1 MSAPITRTN
10 AIAVVGAACRL
21 PGADDPAGFWRLLA
35 EGRSAV
41 VEVEPGRWAGVVP
54 GTDRFDAE
62 FFGIPAREAAALDP
76 QQRLALELSW
86 EAVER
91 AGVAPTALHGTAT
104 GVFVGAMA
112 DDYAV
117 LTARGGTGAITRHT
131 LTGLNR
137 GMLANRVSHALGL
150 HGPSLT
156 VDSGQSS
163 SLVAVHLACESL
175 RRGEC
180 ELALVTGV
188 NLNLAPDSTIRVE
201 RLGALS
207 PDGRSYTFDARA
219 NGYVRGE
226 GGVALLLKPL
236 AAAEAAGDRVLGV
249 LLGSA
254 VNSDGATPGL
264 TTPDVRGQAAVITAA
279 HRRAGVDPA
288 DVGYVELHG
297 TGTRIGDPVEAAALG
312 AVFGRAASQPLA
324 VGSVKTNTGH
334 LEGAAGITGLLKV
347 LLSLANGGLPPS
359 LNFDRPNP
367 DVPLDELGLTIQRE
381 FRELPGPAVA
391 GVSAFGMGGTNCHV
405 VVASPPRSP
414 APQRVHRRP
423 TASAWPVSAA
433 SAAALRG
440 QAARL
445 HDHVAANEHLPPHDV
460 ALSLAVDRTHFDHR
474 AVVVGDDR
482 QALLDGLA
490 ALRDG
495 GQAPGLVRGKRRD
508 VTGGTVFVF
517 PGQGTQ
523 WPAMARTLL
532 NDEPVFAAAL
542 VGCADALARHVDWS
556 LFDVLRERPGAP
568 SLDRVDVVQPVLFA
582 VMVSLAALWRSAGV
596 RLDAVIGHSQGEIA
610 AAHVAGA
617 LSLADAAAVVA
628 LRSKA
633 LTGITRAGGMASV
646 PLPATVV
653 LDRIAGEP
661 LSVAAVN
668 GPSSTVVSGDRE
680 ALERVVEALRAEGV
694 NARTVP
700 VDYASHC
707 DHVEEIRDELL
718 RVLSGVRPRPS
729 ELPFYS
735 AVTAEPL
742 DTTELTAEYWYRNL
756 RGTVDFQG
764 AVNRAVD
771 AGHRTFVEISAHPV
785 VGVGIEALLAER
797 GVDGFVT
804 GTLRRDHGGRAA
816 FLASL
821 GRVHAS
827 GVEVDWRATVPAD
840 ARRVELPTYAFDRR
854 RYWLADGV
862 DPVAPGG
869 EPAAVVERTGVVEQA
884 GEPESGRIDLEALV
898 RQTAAVVLGGTAP
911 ARIDLGR
918 SFHDLGFDSAGVV
931 EFRDLLG
938 EAIGRRLPATLTYEF
953 PTPGAV
959 LRHLAGDTSAPEPAP
974 AAPVAEGE
982 PIAIVAVSG
991 RWPGGARTPGA
1002 LWRLALDGIDAIGPF
1017 PDNRG
1022 WDLDALYDPDGAPG
1036 TTYTRQGGFLYD
1048 ADLFDGD
1055 FFGVPPRE
1063 AAVMDP
1069 QQRLLLESSWEL
1081 LENAGIEPGSLRG
1094 SRTGVFVGLTPQ
1106 DYGPPLHRTP
1116 SGHEGHA
1123 LTGGTAS
1130 VASGRLS
1137 YVLGLEGPSLSIDTA
1152 CSSSL
1157 VSLHL
1162 AVRSLRGGECDL
1174 AMAGGVAV
1182 MSSPGMFTEFSRQRG
1197 LAADGRCKPFSDR
1210 ADGTAWAEGVGLV
1223 LLARLSD
1230 ARRRG
1235 LPVLALVRGTAINS
1249 DGASNGLT
1257 APSGPA
1263 QERVIRAALADA
1275 GLRPSD
1281 VDAVEAHGTGT
1292 ALGDPVEAR
1301 ALIKAYGARPAD
1313 RPLLLGSVKSNIGHT
1328 QAAAGVTG
1336 VIKMVRALSEG
1347 VLPGTLHLDTPSRHV
1362 DWSSGPVELLTA
1374 TRTWPEADR
1383 PRRVG
1388 VSSFG
1393 ISGTN
1398 AHVVLEQAPDA
1409 PILDEVT
1416 EVVPLVL
1423 SGRTD
1428 EAVRELAAGLADHVD
1443 AHRPAD
1449 VGLSLASRAVFDRRA
1464 VVAGRSTDDLVAGL
1478 RELAAGGQVGAA
1490 TAGGLAFLF
1499 SGQGGQRVGMGSGLA
1514 AAFPVFAAEFSQAV
1528 DAVDAALEGQVERP
1542 LREVVAG
1549 DAPRLDRTLY
1559 AQGALFAFQTALF
1572 RLFGSWGVVP
1582 EVMVGHSVGEIAA
1595 AHVAGVM
1602 SLQDAGRLVAARGR
1616 LMDGL
1621 PEGGAMV
1628 AVEAT
1633 EEEVLPLLDELLAV
1647 AAVNGPSSVV
1657 VSGQERRVR
1666 ELAEHFTGAGRR
1678 VKRLRVSHAFHS
1690 PLMDPVLAEF
1700 HEVVSAIP
1708 HAAPAIPIVSTV
1720 TGEPAAFDAGY
1731 WVRHVRDTVRFHA
1744 ALSTLDSGRFLEI
1757 GPDGALTAQVRRFAQ
1772 DAAVVPA
1779 SRAGHDEAVAATRA
1793 LGELWVAGT
1802 GFDPAAVF
1810 GTGAAH
1816 VVLPTYPFQRRR
1828 HWLDAGT
1835 AASADAHPLLDGS
1848 VELAGGGA
1856 VLTGRLS
1863 LATHPWLADHAVLGG
1878 PLLPGTAFLD
1888 LALRAAAD
1896 AGCAVVEELTLLRP
1910 LVLPE
1915 DGEARIQV
1923 EVGDPDDDGR
1933 RPLAVHARAADGE
1946 WVRHAEGLVTPDP
1959 LPGSADAGV
1968 SAEVP
1973 PGAERLD
1980 VDALYRDLAARGYDY
1995 GPAFRALRAAWR
2007 HGDEL
2012 FAEVALPDG
2021 VPDGFVL
2028 HPVLLDAALH
2038 PLVGVGEGVALP
2050 FSWSQVAVTGR
2061 PGAVLRARL
2070 TPAADGVALVV
2081 VDDGGRPLASA
2092 RSLRLVPVTADQV
2105 AADRVRPHTVIWS
2118 PVPAAG
2124 AVPFELVRLGDPVP
2138 PGRSVLVLDTRG
2150 ARASSDDVPAEAR
2163 DVPAAAGDAVSGVP
2177 DGVPAATRRLLAA
2190 VVGALRAAAE
2200 HDRPVAVLTGGA
2212 VATAPGEDVS
2222 DMPASALWG
2231 LVRAVQAEEPGR
2243 VVLVD
2248 VDDHGDR
2255 HVAAALASGAAQVA
2269 VRRGAVLL
2277 PRLARATATAQGRPL
2292 DPDGTVLVTG
2302 GTGTLGALTARHLVS
2317 RHGVRHLLLTSRR
2330 GPDAPGAAEL
2340 VAELA
2345 EQGALARVVAC
2356 DVGDPDELAALL
2368 AGVPAAHPLTAV
2380 VHTAGVLADA
2390 TFDRLTGADADAV
2403 LRPKADA
2410 AWYLHRMTRDT
2421 GLAAFVLFSSAVGVL
2436 GNQGQ
2441 SAYAAANSFLDALAH
2456 HRLALGLPATSL
2468 AWGLWSEAGG
2478 MADGV
2483 SAADIAR
2490 LGRRGVAGMS
2500 TAQGLAMLDFALEAP
2515 GPLLV
2520 TARLNTAGWTAE
2532 TGSPLLGEHAG
2543 RASGPA
2549 APAGRVLADELAG
2562 RSAQE
2567 RQALLLDLVCRTAAS
2582 VLGHDDPGAVR
2593 TDVGFLDDGFDSLT
2607 ALELRTRLA
2616 AAAGTRLST
2625 TLVFDHPT
2633 PRAVAAH
2640 LDELLAGDRQETGVD
2655 RIDAAVDA
2663 VLADSA
2669 TDPAEVVAR
2678 LTGLLRRLDPESTA
2692 VAHLAE
2698 ASDDELFAL
2707 IDQELRA
2714 P

>member
-1 MSAPITRTN
+1 MSAPITRTD

-41 VEVEPGRWAGVVP
+41 TEVEPGRWAGVVP

-62 FFGIPAREAAALDP
+62 FFGIPGRAATVLDP
-76 QQRLALELSW
+76 QQRLVLELSW

-91 AGVAPTALHGTAT
+91 AGVPPTALHGTAT

-112 DDYAV
+112 DDYA
-117 LTARGGTGAITRHT
+117 LLAARGGIGAITRHT
-131 LTGLNR
+131 LPGLNR
-137 GMLANRVSHALGL
+137 GMLANRVSHLLGL

-175 RRGEC
+175 RRGES
-180 ELALVTGV
+180 ELALVAGV
-188 NLNLAPDSTIRVE
+188 NLNLAPDSTVRVE

-226 GGVALLLKPL
+226 GGVALVLKPL
-236 AAAEAAGDRVLGV
+236 AAAEADGDRVLGV

-254 VNSDGATPGL
+254 VNSDGATDGL
-264 TTPDVRGQAAVITAA
+264 TTPDARGQAAVITAA

-297 TGTRIGDPVEAAALG
+297 TGTRVGDPVEAAALG
-312 AVFGRAASQPLA
+312 AVFGRDASRPLA

-359 LNFDRPNP
+359 LNFERANP
-367 DVPLDELGLTIQRE
+367 DVPLDELGLTVQRE
-381 FRELPGPAVA
+381 YRELPGHTVA

-405 VVASPPRSP
+405 VVASPPRTPSLS
-414 APQRVHRRP
+414 RLHRRP
-423 TASAWPVSAA
+423 TAAAWPLSAA
-433 SAAALRG
+433 SPAALRG

-445 HDHVAANEHLPPHDV
+445 HDHVAADEYLPPHDV
-460 ALSLAVDRTHFDHR
+460 ALSLAVDRVHFGHR

-490 ALRDG
+490 AVRDG
-495 GQAPGLVRGKRRD
+495 GQAAGVVRGSRRD

-523 WPAMARTLL
+523 WPGMARSLL
-532 NDEPVFAAAL
+532 ADEPVFAASL
-542 VGCADALARHVDWS
+542 VDCADALARHVDWS

-596 RLDAVIGHSQGEIA
+596 RPDAVIGHSQGEIA
-610 AAHVAGA
+610 AAYVSGA

-633 LTGITRAGGMASV
+633 LTGISRVGGMASV
-646 PLPATVV
+646 PLPAAVV
-653 LDRIAGEP
+653 LDRIEGEP
-661 LSVAAVN
+661 LAVAAVN
-668 GPSSTVVSGDRE
+668 GPSSTVVSGDRD
-680 ALERVVEALRAEGV
+680 ALERVVEAFREDGV

-718 RVLSGVRPRPS
+718 AVLAGIRPRAS

-735 AVTAEPL
+735 AVTAEPF
-742 DTTELTAEYWYRNL
+742 DTTGLTAEYWYRNL

-771 AGHRTFVEISAHPV
+771 AGHRTFVEVSAHPV

-816 FLASL
+816 FLTSL

-827 GVEVDWRATVPAD
+827 GVEVDWRATVPVD

-854 RYWLADGV
+854 RYWLGAV
-862 DPVAPGG
+862 AEPVAPDG
-869 EPAAVVERTGVVEQA
+869 EQAGVEQAGVVEQA
-884 GEPESGRIDLEALV
+884 DVPEPGRADLETLV
-898 RQTAAVVLGGTAP
+898 RQTAAVVLGTTAP
-911 ARIDLGR
+911 GGIDLGR

-938 EAIGRRLPATLTYEF
+938 EALGRRLPATLTFER

-959 LRHLAGDTSAPEPAP
+959 LRHLAGDDSAP
-974 AAPVAEGE
+974 AAAPAVPVAEGE

-991 RWPGGARTPGA
+991 RWPGEARTPDA
-1002 LWRLALDGIDAIGPF
+1002 LWRLALDGVDAIGPF

-1022 WDLDALYDPDGAPG
+1022 WDVEALYDPDGAPG
-1036 TTYTRQGGFLYD
+1036 TTYTRHGGFLYD

-1063 AAVMDP
+1063 ARVMDP

-1137 YVLGLEGPSLSIDTA
+1137 YVYGLEGPSLSVDTA

-1157 VSLHL
+1157 VSVHL

-1210 ADGTAWAEGVGLV
+1210 ADGTAWAEGAGLV

-1230 ARRRG
+1230 ARRLG

-1263 QERVIRAALADA
+1263 QERVISAALADA

-1301 ALIKAYGARPAD
+1301 ALIKAYGDRPAD

-1347 VLPGTLHLDTPSRHV
+1347 VLPATLHLDAPSRHV
-1362 DWSSGPVELLTA
+1362 DWSESPVELLTG
-1374 TRTWPEADR
+1374 TRTWPEVGR
-1383 PRRVG
+1383 PRRAG

-1409 PILDEVT
+1409 TDPAGERAQ
-1416 EVVPLVL
+1416 VVPLVL

-1428 EAVRELAAGLADHVD
+1428 DAVRELAARLADHVG
-1443 AHRPAD
+1443 ARHPAD
-1449 VGLSLASRAVFDRRA
+1449 VGLSLASRAMFDRRA
-1464 VVAGRSTDDLVAGL
+1464 VVAGRTSDDLVARL

-1490 TAGGLAFLF
+1490 TPAGLAFLF
-1499 SGQGGQRVGMGSGLA
+1499 SGQGGQRVGMGSGLS
-1514 AAFPVFAAEFSQAV
+1514 AAFPVFASAFDEALA
-1528 DAVDAALEGQVERP
+1528 AVDAALEGHVERP
-1542 LREVVAG
+1542 LREVVAD
-1549 DAPRLDRTLY
+1549 DAERLDRTLY

-1572 RLFGSWGVVP
+1572 RLFDSWGVAP

-1602 SLQDAGRLVAARGR
+1602 SLEDAGRLVAARGR
-1616 LMDGL
+1616 LMDRL
-1621 PEGGAMV
+1621 PEGGAMA

-1633 EEEVLPLLDELLAV
+1633 EDEILPLLGEMLAV

-1666 ELAEHFTGAGRR
+1666 DLAGHFQGAGRR

-1690 PLMDPVLAEF
+1690 PLMDPMLAEF
-1700 HEVVSAIP
+1700 REIVTGIP
-1708 HAAPAIPIVSTV
+1708 YAAPRIPIVSTV
-1720 TGEPAAFDAGY
+1720 TGELATSFDADY

-1744 ALSTLDSGRFLEI
+1744 AVSTMDVGRFLEI
-1757 GPDGALTAQVRRFAQ
+1757 GPDGALTAQVRRISE

-1779 SRAGHDEAVAATRA
+1779 SRADQDEAVAAARA
-1793 LGELWVAGT
+1793 LGELWTAGVD
-1802 GFDPAAVF
+1802 FDPAAVF
-1810 GTGAAH
+1810 GTGAAR

-1828 HWLDAGT
+1828 HWLDADPGT
-1835 AASADAHPLLDGS
+1835 PADGHPLLERTA
-1848 VELAGGGA
+1848 ELAGGGA

-1896 AGCAVVEELTLLRP
+1896 TGCAAVEELTLLRP

-1915 DGEARIQV
+1915 DGSVRIQV
-1923 EVGDPDDDGR
+1923 EAGERDADGR
-1933 RPLAVHARAADGE
+1933 RPVAVHVRAADGE
-1946 WVRHAEGLVTPDP
+1946 WVRHAEGLLTPDP
-1959 LPGSADAGV
+1959 VPAPAWTD
-1968 SAEVP
+1968 VP

-1980 VDALYRDLAARGYDY
+1980 VDALYEDLTARGYDY

-2021 VPDGFVL
+2021 VPEGFAL
-2028 HPVLLDAALH
+2028 HPVLLDALLH

-2050 FSWSQVAVTGR
+2050 FSWSGAGVVGAVGS
-2061 PGAVLRARL
+2061 VLRARL
-2070 TPAADGVALVV
+2070 TPSPDGVALLVA
-2081 VDDGGRPLASA
+2081 DDRGQLVASA

-2105 AADRVRPHTVIWS
+2105 ANDRVRPHAVTWT

-2150 ARASSDDVPAEAR
+2150 ARVGGDGLPAGTRGVVGSGGSRAVAGGEMPAE
-2163 DVPAAAGDAVSGVP
+2163 
-2177 DGVPAATRRLLAA
+2177 TRRLLSA
-2190 VVGALRAAAE
+2190 VVGALRAAAV

-2212 VATAPGEDVS
+2212 VATAPGEDVA
-2222 DMPASALWG
+2222 DLAASALWG

-2255 HVAAALASGAAQVA
+2255 HVAAALASGEAQVA
-2269 VRRGAVLL
+2269 VRRGAVLT
-2277 PRLARATATAQGRPL
+2277 PRLARATTGAPGRPL
-2292 DPDGTVLVTG
+2292 DRDGTVLITG
-2302 GTGTLGALTARHLVS
+2302 GTGTLGALTARHLVT

-2330 GPDAPGAAEL
+2330 GPDAPGAAAL

-2345 EQGALARVVAC
+2345 ELGAEAQVVAC
-2356 DVGDPDELAALL
+2356 DAGDPDDLAALL
-2368 AGVPAAHPLTAV
+2368 AGVPEAHPLTAV

-2390 TFDRLTGADADAV
+2390 TFDRLTDADADAV

-2410 AWYLHRMTRDT
+2410 AWHLHRMTRDAD
-2421 GLAAFVLFSSAVGVL
+2421 LAAFVLFSSVVGVL

-2441 SAYAAANSFLDALAH
+2441 SAYAAANAFLDALAH
-2456 HRLALGLPATSL
+2456 HRTALGLPATSL
-2468 AWGLWSEAGG
+2468 AWGLWDEAGG
-2478 MADGV
+2478 MAGAV
-2483 SAADIAR
+2483 SAADVAR
-2490 LGRRGVAGMS
+2490 LGRRGVAGLS
-2500 TAQGLAMLDFALEAP
+2500 TAHGLAMLDYALDTP

-2520 TARLNTAGWTAE
+2520 TARLNAAGWTAE
-2532 TGSPLLGEHAG
+2532 TGSPLLGGLA
-2543 RASGPA
+2543 RPAPRPA
-2549 APAGRVLADELAG
+2549 APAGATLADELAG

-2567 RQALLLDLVCRTAAS
+2567 RRALLLDLVCRTAAS
-2582 VLGHDDPGAVR
+2582 VLGHDDPGAIR
-2593 TDVGFLDDGFDSLT
+2593 TDAGFLDDGFDSLT

-2616 AAAGTRLST
+2616 TAAGTRLST

-2633 PRAVAAH
+2633 PEAVAAH
-2640 LDELLAGDRQETGVD
+2640 LDELLAEERPETGVH

-2663 VLADSA
+2663 VLADPA
-2669 TDPAEVVAR
+2669 TDPADVVAR
-2678 LTGLLRRLDPESTA
+2678 LTDLLRRLDPESTA
-2692 VAHLAE
+2692 VAELAG

-2707 IDQELRA
+2707 IDQELQA

>member
-1 MSAPITRTN
+1 MSAPITRTD

-21 PGADDPAGFWRLLA
+21 PGADDPAGFWRQLA

-54 GTDRFDAE
+54 GADLFDAA
-62 FFGIPAREAAALDP
+62 FFGITPREAADLDP
-76 QQRLALELSW
+76 QQRLVLELGW

-91 AGVAPTALHGTAT
+91 AGTPPTALRGTAT

-117 LTARGGTGAITRHT
+117 LAARGGTGAITRHT

-137 GMLANRVSHALGL
+137 GMLANRLSHALGL

-175 RRGEC
+175 RRGES
-180 ELALVTGV
+180 ELALVAGV
-188 NLNLAPDSTIRVE
+188 HLNLAPDSTVRVE

-207 PDGRSYTFDARA
+207 PDGRSFTFDARA

-236 AAAEAAGDRVLGV
+236 AAAEADGDRVLGV

-254 VNSDGATPGL
+254 VNSDGATDGL
-264 TTPDVRGQAAVITAA
+264 TTPDARGQAAVITAA

-288 DVGYVELHG
+288 DVAYVELHG
-297 TGTRIGDPVEAAALG
+297 TGTRVGDPVEAAALG
-312 AVFGRAASQPLA
+312 AVFGRDAATPLA

-359 LNFDRPNP
+359 LNFERPHP
-367 DVPLDELGLTIQRE
+367 DVPLDALGLAVQRE
-381 FRELPGPAVA
+381 YRELPGPAVA

-405 VVASPPRSP
+405 VVASPPRTP
-414 APQRVHRRP
+414 VPFRARRRP
-423 TASAWPVSAA
+423 TAVAWPVSAA
-433 SAAALRG
+433 SPAALRG
-440 QAARL
+440 QAGRL
-445 HDHVAANEHLPPHDV
+445 HDHVAAHEHLPPHDV
-460 ALSLAVDRTHFDHR
+460 ALSLAVDRPHLDHR
-474 AVVVGDDR
+474 AVVVGADR
-482 QALLDGLA
+482 EALLDGLA

-495 GQAPGLVRGKRRD
+495 GQAAGLVRGRRRST
-508 VTGGTVFVF
+508 TGGTVFVF

-523 WPAMARTLL
+523 WPGMARALL
-532 NDEPVFAAAL
+532 ADEPVFAASL
-542 VGCADALARHVDWS
+542 VDCADALAPHVDWS
-556 LFDVLRERPGAP
+556 LFDVLRERPGSP

-596 RLDAVIGHSQGEIA
+596 RPDAVIGHSQGEIA

-617 LSLADAAAVVA
+617 LTLADAAAVVA
-628 LRSKA
+628 LRSRA

-646 PLPATVV
+646 PLPAAGVR
-653 LDRIAGEP
+653 DRVAGGP
-661 LSVAAVN
+661 LAVAAVN
-668 GPSSTVVSGDRE
+668 GPSSTVVSGDRD
-680 ALERVVEALRAEGV
+680 ALERLVADYRDEGV
-694 NARTVP
+694 NARVVP

-718 RVLSGVRPRPS
+718 GVLSGVRPRAA

-735 AVTAEPL
+735 TVTAGPL
-742 DTTELTAEYWYRNL
+742 DTTGLTAGYWYRNL

-764 AVNRAVD
+764 AASRAVQ
-771 AGHRTFVEISAHPV
+771 AGHRTFVEVSAHPV
-785 VGVGIEALLAER
+785 LGVGIEALLAEA
-797 GVDGFVT
+797 GVDGLVT
-804 GTLRRDHGGRAA
+804 GTLRRDHGGRGT
-816 FLASL
+816 FLTSL

-827 GVEVDWRATVPAD
+827 GVEVDWRATARAG

-854 RYWLADGV
+854 RHWLPGAPGPAAPLADRADV
-862 DPVAPGG
+862 VEPDLA
-869 EPAAVVERTGVVEQA
+869 EPAGVGRAVDGPAPDRVDFA
-884 GEPESGRIDLEALV
+884 ALV
-898 RQTAAVVLGGTAP
+898 RQTAAVVLGTAP
-911 ARIDLGR
+911 DPLDLDR
-918 SFHDLGFDSAGVV
+918 PFRDLGFDSAGVV

-938 EAIGRRLPATLTYEF
+938 QATGLRLPATLTFEH
-953 PTPGAV
+953 PTPAAV
-959 LRHLAGDTSAPEPAP
+959 VRHLSGDTPAP
-974 AAPVAEGE
+974 APPPAARVVEDE

-991 RWPGGARTPGA
+991 RWPGGADTPDA
-1002 LWRLALDGIDAIGPF
+1002 LWRLALDGVDAIGPF

-1022 WDLDALYDPDGAPG
+1022 WDLDALYDPGGAPG
-1036 TTYTRQGGFLYD
+1036 TTYTRQGGFLHD
-1048 ADLFDGD
+1048 ADRFDGD

-1094 SRTGVFVGLTPQ
+1094 SRTGVFVGLTPH

-1116 SGHEGHA
+1116 RGHEGHA

-1137 YVLGLEGPSLSIDTA
+1137 YVYGLEGPSLSVDTA

-1157 VSLHL
+1157 VSVHL
-1162 AVRSLRGGECDL
+1162 AVQSLRRGESDL
-1174 AMAGGVAV
+1174 ALAGGVAV

-1230 ARRRG
+1230 ARRLGR
-1235 LPVLALVRGTAINS
+1235 PVLALVRGTAVNS

-1263 QERVIRAALADA
+1263 QERVVRAALADA
-1275 GLRPSD
+1275 GLRPAD

-1301 ALIKAYGARPAD
+1301 ALITAYGDRPAD

-1336 VIKMVRALSEG
+1336 VIKMVHALREG
-1347 VLPGTLHLDTPSRHV
+1347 TLPGTLHLDVPSRHV
-1362 DWSSGPVELLTA
+1362 DWAAGPVELLTGA
-1374 TRTWPEADR
+1374 RPWPEVDR
-1383 PRRVG
+1383 PRRAG

-1398 AHVVLEQAPDA
+1398 AHVVLEQAPGAALPAGEVA
-1409 PILDEVT
+1409 P
-1416 EVVPLVL
+1416 VVPLVL

-1428 EAVRELAAGLADHVD
+1428 EAVRDLAARLAERVG

-1449 VGLSLASRAVFDRRA
+1449 AGLTLASRAVHERRA
-1464 VVAGRSTDDLVAGL
+1464 AVAGRTPDELVAGL
-1478 RELAAGGQVGAA
+1478 RALATGGPVGGPAPAGLV
-1490 TAGGLAFLF
+1490 FLF
-1499 SGQGGQRVGMGSGLA
+1499 SGQGGQRVGMGSGLRG
-1514 AAFPVFAAEFSQAV
+1514 AFPVFASAFDEAV
-1528 DAVDAALEGQVERP
+1528 AAVDAALAGHVDRP
-1542 LREVVAG
+1542 LREVVAD
-1549 DAPRLDRTLY
+1549 DADRLDRTVY

-1572 RLFGSWGVVP
+1572 RLFESWGVRP
-1582 EVMVGHSVGEIAA
+1582 DRLIGHSVGEIAA
-1595 AHVAGVM
+1595 AHVAGVVP
-1602 SLQDAGRLVAARGR
+1602 LEDAARLVAARGR

-1621 PEGGAMV
+1621 PGGGAMA

-1633 EEEVLPLLDELLAV
+1633 EDEVLPLLGEGLAV

-1657 VSGQERRVR
+1657 VSGDARRLDEVVG
-1666 ELAEHFTGAGRR
+1666 HFTGAGRR

-1690 PLMDPVLAEF
+1690 PLMDPVLDEF
-1700 HEVVSAIP
+1700 REVVAAIP
-1708 HAAPAIPIVSTV
+1708 FGAPEIPIVSTV
-1720 TGEPAAFDAGY
+1720 TGEPARSFDADH
-1731 WVRHVRDTVRFHA
+1731 WVRHVRGTVRFHE
-1744 ALSTLDSGRFLEI
+1744 ALSSVDAGRFLEV
-1757 GPDGALTAQVRRFAQ
+1757 GPDGALTAQARRTAE

-1779 SRAGHDEAVAATRA
+1779 SRADQDEAVAAVRA
-1793 LGELWVAGT
+1793 LGELWVAGV
-1802 GFDPAAVF
+1802 GFDPVAVF
-1810 GTGAAH
+1810 GAGAARAA
-1816 VVLPTYPFQRRR
+1816 LPTYPFQRRR
-1828 HWLDAGT
+1828 HWLDAG
-1835 AASADAHPLLDGS
+1835 ADAPVDGHPLLDAS
-1848 VELAGGGA
+1848 VGLAGGGA

-1863 LATHPWLADHAVLGG
+1863 LRAHPWLVDHAVLGG

-1896 AGCAVVEELTLLRP
+1896 AGCAAVEELTLLRP

-1915 DGEARIQV
+1915 DGVVRVQV
-1923 EVGDPDDDGR
+1923 EVGDPDGDGR
-1933 RPLAVHARAADGE
+1933 RPVAVHARAGDDE
-1946 WVRHAEGLVTPDP
+1946 WVRHAEGLLAPDP
-1959 LPGSADAGV
+1959 VAAPGPVD
-1968 SAEVP
+1968 VP
-1973 PGAERLD
+1973 AGAERLD
-1980 VDALYRDLAARGYDY
+1980 VDALYRDLADRGYDY

-2012 FAEVALPDG
+2012 FAEVELPEG
-2021 VPDGFVL
+2021 VPGGFAL

-2050 FSWSQVAVTGR
+2050 FSWSGVGVAGPT
-2061 PGAVLRARL
+2061 GAVLRARL
-2070 TPAADGVALVV
+2070 TPSPDGVALAV
-2081 VDDGGRPLASA
+2081 VDVDGRPVASA
-2092 RSLRLVPVTADQV
+2092 RSLRLVPVTPDQV
-2105 AADRVRPHTVIWS
+2105 AAGGARPHVVAWS
-2118 PVPAAG
+2118 PVPTAG
-2124 AVPFELVRLGDPVP
+2124 TEPFALVRPGDPVP
-2138 PGRSVLVLDTRG
+2138 PGRSALVLDTRG
-2150 ARASSDDVPAEAR
+2150 ARGDDVPAEAR
-2163 DVPAAAGDAVSGVP
+2163 RV
-2177 DGVPAATRRLLAA
+2177 LAD
-2190 VVGALRAAAE
+2190 VVGALRAAAVR
-2200 HDRPVAVLTGGA
+2200 DRPLVVLTSGA
-2212 VATAPGEDVS
+2212 VATAPGEDVP
-2222 DMPASALWG
+2222 DLAASALWG

-2243 VVLVD
+2243 VVLLD

-2255 HVAAALASGAAQVA
+2255 HVSAALAAGEPQVA
-2269 VRRGAVLL
+2269 VRRGVVLA
-2277 PRLARATATAQGRPL
+2277 PRLARATGGAPGRPL
-2292 DPDGTVLVTG
+2292 DPAGTVLVTG
-2302 GTGTLGALTARHLVS
+2302 GTGTLGALTARHLVTA
-2317 RHGVRHLLLTSRR
+2317 HGARHLLLTSRR
-2330 GPDAPGAAEL
+2330 GPGAPGAADL
-2340 VAELA
+2340 VADLA
-2345 EQGALARVVAC
+2345 ALGAEARVVAC
-2356 DVGDPDELAALL
+2356 DAGDPDDLAALV

-2380 VHTAGVLADA
+2380 VHAAGVLADA
-2390 TFDRLTGADADAV
+2390 TFDRLTEADADAV

-2410 AWYLHRMTRDT
+2410 AWHLHRLTRDAD
-2421 GLAAFVLFSSAVGVL
+2421 LAAFVLFSSAVGVL

-2441 SAYAAANSFLDALAH
+2441 SAYAAANAFLDALAH
-2456 HRLALGLPATSL
+2456 HRTARGLPATSL
-2468 AWGLWSEAGG
+2468 AWGPWAGAGG

-2483 SAADIAR
+2483 SAADVAR
-2490 LGRRGVAGMS
+2490 LGRRGLATMS
-2500 TAQGLAMLDFALEAP
+2500 AAHGLALLDSALAAP

-2520 TARLNTAGWTAE
+2520 TARLDTAGWSAD
-2532 TGSPLLGEHAG
+2532 TGSPLVAG
-2543 RASGPA
+2543 LVRA
-2549 APAGRVLADELAG
+2549 APRRPAPPTRSVADDLVGLADEDRL
-2562 RSAQE
+2562 
-2567 RQALLLDLVCRTAAS
+2567 ALLLDLVQSTAAG

-2593 TDVGFLDDGFDSLT
+2593 PDAGFLDDGFDSLT

-2616 AAAGTRLST
+2616 AAVGARLST

-2640 LDELLAGDRQETGVD
+2640 LDELLAGDRPATGVE

-2663 VLADSA
+2663 VLADPTA
-2669 TDPAEVVAR
+2669 DRAAVVTR
-2678 LTGLLRRLDPESTA
+2678 LGDLLRRLDPEATA
-2692 VAHLAE
+2692 VAELAGS
-2698 ASDDELFAL
+2698 SDDELFAL
-2707 IDQELRA
+2707 IDQELHA